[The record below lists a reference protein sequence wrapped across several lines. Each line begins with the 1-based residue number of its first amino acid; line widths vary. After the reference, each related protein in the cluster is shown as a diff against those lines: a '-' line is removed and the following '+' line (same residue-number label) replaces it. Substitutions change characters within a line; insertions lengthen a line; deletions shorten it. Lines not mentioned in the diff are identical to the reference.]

1 MNLKVL
7 VVFGGVSVEHEVSI
21 LSAIQVMSAMPLSY
35 DVLPLY
41 IAKDGTMYYDECLCN
56 LETFQQID
64 TCIPKLMQVDIQKD
78 KERYFLKQKKG
89 LRKKEIVFDI
99 VFPVLHGTNG
109 EDGSFQGY
117 LKTLGIPFVGC
128 DVLGAAIGQ
137 DKEVMKM
144 ILQDRGL
151 PLVPWFCWHKE
162 ETDIQLLLEK
172 ANRLGYP
179 MIIKPANLGSS
190 IGIGVAHH
198 SEELQVCIQEA
209 FRYDHKVLIEK
220 LITPLREI
228 NCAVLGSH
236 SNCKTSVLEEV
247 MKQDDILSFHDKY
260 EQGSKNQGMAS
271 ATRQIPAQI
280 PNDVKDEIQQ
290 YAKESFK
297 ALQAEG
303 VCRIDF
309 LVQKDTLDIYVNEV
323 NTIPGSLAFYLW
335 EQSGITFS
343 ELLEELLQ
351 LAKIRYRKRQQ
362 LTFTFETNLLT
373 NYALDGKLGKKNKE

>member
-41 IAKDGTMYYDECLCN
+41 IAKDGFMYHDESLCN
-56 LETFQQID
+56 LKTFQQISSSLS
-64 TCIPKLMQVDIQKD
+64 TYMQVEIRND
-78 KERYFLKQKKG
+78 KQRCYLKQIKG
-89 LRKKEIVFDI
+89 FRKKEFEFDI

-128 DVLGAAIGQ
+128 DVLGASIGQ

-151 PLVPWFCWHKE
+151 PLVPWFSWYKDE
-162 ETDIQLLLEK
+162 KDTQRLIEK

-190 IGIGVAHH
+190 IGIGVAHDAQ
-198 SEELQVCIQEA
+198 ELQRCMQEA
-209 FRYDHKVLIEK
+209 FCYDHKVIIEK

-236 SNCKTSVLEEV
+236 TSCKTSVLEEV

-260 EQGSKNQGMAS
+260 EQGSKSQGMAS
-271 ATRQIPAQI
+271 ATRQIPALI
-280 PNDVKDEIQQ
+280 DDDVKDEIQR
-290 YAKESFK
+290 YAKETFK
-297 ALQAEG
+297 VLQAEG

-309 LVQKDTLDIYVNEV
+309 LVQEDTLDIYVNEI

-335 EQSGITFS
+335 EQSGITFG

-351 LAKIRYRKRQQ
+351 LAKLRYRKRQQ

-373 NYALDGKLGKKNKE
+373 NYAFDGKLGKVNEK

>member
-21 LSAIQVMSAMPLSY
+21 LSALQVMSAMPLSY

-41 IAKDGTMYYDECLCN
+41 IAKDGTMYHDECLCN
-56 LETFQQID
+56 LDTYHQVDTF
-64 TCIPKLMQVDIQKD
+64 IPKLMQVDIQKD

-117 LKTLGIPFVGC
+117 LKTLQIPFVGC

-162 ETDIQLLLEK
+162 ETDTQLLLEK

-198 SEELQVCIQEA
+198 PEELQICIQEA
-209 FRYDHKVLIEK
+209 FLYDHKVLIEK
-220 LITPLREI
+220 LISPLREI

-236 SNCKTSVLEEV
+236 ANCKTSVLEEV

-280 PNDVKDEIQQ
+280 PDDVKDEIQR
-290 YAKESFK
+290 YAQETFK

-309 LVQKDTLDIYVNEV
+309 LVQKDTLDIYVNEI

-335 EQSGITFS
+335 EQSGVSFS
-343 ELLEELLQ
+343 ELLEELIQ
-351 LAKIRYRKRQQ
+351 LAKIRYRKKQQ
-362 LTFTFETNLLT
+362 LTFTFDTNLLN
-373 NYALDGKLGKKNKE
+373 NYALDGKLGKTNKE